1 MKNYLVGVVLVLLC
15 LTSLAQNK
23 TKKYPEPE
31 FTNEVTLLKNDSSL
45 MRLEK
50 GVSNLDTKMKM
61 AGFGGAESGYSM
73 DGEKSTVRIADGN
86 NLSFIF
92 FTGAASSSSIN
103 DSLMK
108 SYGVNQAS
116 YSEMTASANDPARRI
131 SLYKVEVEKG
141 NRKIFLQKS
150 GGTFGNKKNQSSEKY
165 TFSVKKIRD
174 GYWELIIDKP
184 LPKGEYAFSMMDMTG
199 ASGAMGAMLFAF
211 GVD

>member
-1 MKNYLVGVVLVLLC
+1 MKNYLTGVVLVCVC

-31 FTNEVTLLKNDSSL
+31 FANEVTLLKKDSSL

-61 AGFGGAESGYSM
+61 AGFGGAESGYTL
-73 DGEKSTVRIADGN
+73 DGEKSTVRIVDGN

-92 FTGAASSSSIN
+92 FTGSSSSSIN
-103 DSLMK
+103 DSVLK
-108 SYGVNQAS
+108 ANGINPAS
-116 YSEMTASANDPARRI
+116 YSEMTASANDPSTRI
-131 SLYKVEVEKG
+131 SLYKVDIEKG
-141 NRKIFLQKS
+141 KRKIFLQKS
-150 GGTFGNKKNQSSEKY
+150 GGSFSKKNQSSEKFS
-165 TFSVKKIRD
+165 FSVKKIRD
-174 GYWELIIDKP
+174 GYWELVVDKQ

-199 ASGAMGAMLFAF
+199 SSGAMGAMLFAF